1 MGLDQQI
8 AEAIR
13 REVEVARQALELK
26 QTNKLNDISHQT
38 RDKFAAQGRKFT
50 AIERN
55 LERLKSHVESE
66 QGLDASKFERLNER
80 LEPVRKL
87 IEGGDIKEPLQVR
100 LSTLEA
106 DNARLKAK
114 MDSRSSFCMDIGKQL
129 IAAALIWL
137 AAAAVWVSGSMENS
151 EEAAPVPVRVEKKK

>member
-1 MGLDQQI
+1 MGLDQQT

-26 QTNKLNDISHQT
+26 QTNKLNDINHQV

-87 IEGGDIKEPLQVR
+87 IEGCLLYTSPSPRDRG
-100 LSTLEA
+100 
-106 DNARLKAK
+106 
-114 MDSRSSFCMDIGKQL
+114 
-129 IAAALIWL
+129 
-137 AAAAVWVSGSMENS
+137 
-151 EEAAPVPVRVEKKK
+151 